1 MKKYMDKLKSNIRI
15 NKNLFVFLVVIV
27 AVGIASGSI
36 FVTVL
41 NNEDKVMVSDYLNNF
56 LNNLN
61 SNNLNY
67 SGTLI
72 NTLIFTLGGTF
83 LIWLLGI
90 SVIGFILILLF
101 LFIKAFALG
110 FSIGSI
116 IINFNFNFK
125 GILIALAYIV
135 PHHII
140 NMMIFLLIS
149 SYALILS
156 YRLINSFTK
165 KKAFEFKEI
174 FNKYLF
180 ILVFSLIILLISVLY
195 EVYGAPKLINL
206 IVSILN

>member
-15 NKNLFVFLVVIV
+15 NKNLFVFLVVII
-27 AVGIASGSI
+27 AVGVAAGSI
-36 FVTVL
+36 FVTLL
-41 NNEDKVMVSDYLNNF
+41 NDSDKVMVSDYLNNF
-56 LNNLN
+56 LNNL
-61 SNNLNY
+61 STNNLNY

-72 NTLIFTLGGTF
+72 NTIIFTLGAAL

-101 LFIKAFALG
+101 LFIKAFSLG

-116 IINFNFNFK
+116 IINFNFK
-125 GILIALAYIV
+125 GILLAGAYIV

-140 NMMIFLLIS
+140 NMMIYLLIS
-149 SYALILS
+149 SYALVLS

-165 KKAFEFKEI
+165 KQSFEFKSV
-174 FNKYLF
+174 FNRYLF
-180 ILVFSLIILLISVLY
+180 ILGFSVVVLLISVLY

-206 IVSILN
+206 IVFILN

>member
-15 NKNLFVFLVVIV
+15 NKNLFVFLVVII
-27 AVGIASGSI
+27 AVGIAAGSV

-67 SGTLI
+67 SGTLV
-72 NTLIFTLGGTF
+72 NTLIFTLGGAL

-116 IINFNFNFK
+116 IINFNFK

-165 KKAFEFKEI
+165 KKSFEFKGI

-180 ILVFSLIILLISVLY
+180 VLGFSLIILLISVLY

-206 IVSILN
+206 IVSLLN

>member
-15 NKNLFVFLVVIV
+15 NKNLFVFLVVII
-27 AVGIASGSI
+27 AVGVASGSV

-41 NNEDKVMVSDYLNNF
+41 NDSDKIMVSDYLNNF

-67 SGTLI
+67 SGTLV
-72 NTLIFTLGGTF
+72 NTLIFTLGGAF

-116 IINFNFNFK
+116 IINFNFK

-165 KKAFEFKEI
+165 KKSFEFKGI
-174 FNKYLF
+174 LNKYLF
-180 ILVFSLIILLISVLY
+180 VLGFSLIILLISVLY

>member
-15 NKNLFVFLVVIV
+15 NKNLFVFLVVII
-27 AVGIASGSI
+27 AVGIAAGSI

-67 SGTLI
+67 SGTVI
-72 NTLIFTLGGTF
+72 NTLIFTLGGAF

-101 LFIKAFALG
+101 LFVKAFALG

-116 IINFNFNFK
+116 IINFNFK
-125 GILIALAYIV
+125 GILIAIAYIV

-165 KKAFEFKEI
+165 KKSFEFKGI

-180 ILVFSLIILLISVLY
+180 VLGFSLIILLISVLY

-206 IVSILN
+206 IVSLLN

>member
-15 NKNLFVFLVVIV
+15 NKNLFVFLVVII
-27 AVGIASGSI
+27 AVGVASGSV

-41 NNEDKVMVSDYLNNF
+41 NDSDKIMVSDYLNNF

-67 SGTLI
+67 NGTLI
-72 NTLIFTLGGTF
+72 NTLIFTLGLAI

-116 IINFNFNFK
+116 IINFNFK

-140 NMMIFLLIS
+140 DLMIYLLIS
-149 SYALILS
+149 SYALVLS
-156 YRLINSFTK
+156 YRLISSFTK
-165 KKAFEFKEI
+165 KKNFDFKGI
-174 FNKYLF
+174 FNRYLF
-180 ILVFSLIILLISVLY
+180 ILGFSLIILLFSVLY
-195 EVYGAPKLINL
+195 EVYLAPSLINM
-206 IVSILN
+206 IVNILA

>member
-15 NKNLFVFLVVIV
+15 NKNLFVFLLVII
-27 AVGIASGSI
+27 AVGIAAGSI

-72 NTLIFTLGGTF
+72 NTLIFTLGAAL

-90 SVIGFILILLF
+90 SIIGFLLILIF
-101 LFIKAFALG
+101 LFIKAFSIG

-116 IINFNFNFK
+116 IINFNFK
-125 GILIALAYIV
+125 GIIIAIAYIV

-140 NMMIFLLIS
+140 NLMIYLLIS
-149 SYALILS
+149 SYALVLS

-165 KKAFEFKEI
+165 KQAFEFKSV
-174 FNKYLF
+174 FNRYLF
-180 ILVFSLIILLISVLY
+180 ILLFSLIILLLSVLY

>member
-15 NKNLFVFLVVIV
+15 NKNLFVFLLVII
-27 AVGIASGSI
+27 AVGVASGSI

-41 NNEDKVMVSDYLNNF
+41 DAEDKTMVSDYLNNF
-56 LNNLN
+56 LNNLS

-67 SGTLI
+67 NGTLI
-72 NTLIFTLGGTF
+72 NTLIFTLGAAI

-90 SVIGFILILLF
+90 SIIGFALILLF

-116 IINFNFNFK
+116 IINFNFK
-125 GILIALAYIV
+125 GILIALAYVV

-140 NMMIFLLIS
+140 NLMIYLLIS

-156 YRLINSFTK
+156 YKLISSCTK
-165 KKAFEFKEI
+165 KKNFDFKGV

-180 ILVFSLIILLISVLY
+180 ILGFSLIILVFTALY
-195 EVYGAPKLINL
+195 EVYLAPALINT
-206 IVSILN
+206 IMNILT

>member
-15 NKNLFVFLVVIV
+15 NKSLFVFLIVIV
-27 AVGIASGSI
+27 AVGVAAGSI

-41 NNEDKVMVSDYLNNF
+41 SNEDKVMVSDYLNNF

-61 SNNLNY
+61 ANNLNY
-67 SGTLI
+67 SGTFI
-72 NTLIFTLGGTF
+72 NTIIFTLGAAL

-101 LFIKAFALG
+101 LFIKAFSLG

-116 IINFNFNFK
+116 IINFNFK
-125 GILIALAYIV
+125 GILIAGAYVV

-140 NMMIFLLIS
+140 NMMVYLLIS
-149 SYALILS
+149 SYALVLS

-165 KKAFEFKEI
+165 KKSFEFKSV
-174 FNKYLF
+174 FNRYLF
-180 ILVFSLIILLISVLY
+180 VLLFSLVILLVSVIY
-195 EVYGAPKLINL
+195 EVYGAPRLINF

>member
-15 NKNLFVFLVVIV
+15 NKSLFVFLVVII
-27 AVGIASGSI
+27 AVGVAAGSI
-36 FVTVL
+36 FVTL
-41 NNEDKVMVSDYLNNF
+41 LSDSDKVMVSDYLNNF
-56 LNNLN
+56 LNNLKTD
-61 SNNLNY
+61 NLNY

-72 NTLIFTLGGTF
+72 NTIIFTLGAAL

-116 IINFNFNFK
+116 IINFNFK
-125 GILIALAYIV
+125 GVLIAGAYIV

-140 NMMIFLLIS
+140 NMMIYLLIS
-149 SYALILS
+149 SYALVLS

-165 KKAFEFKEI
+165 KQTFEFKSV
-174 FNKYLF
+174 FNRYLF
-180 ILVFSLIILLISVLY
+180 ILGFSLIILLISVLY
-195 EVYGAPKLINL
+195 EVYGAPKLISF
-206 IVSILN
+206 IISILN

>member
-15 NKNLFVFLVVIV
+15 NKNLFVFLVVII
-27 AVGIASGSI
+27 AVGVAAGSI
-36 FVTVL
+36 FVTLL
-41 NNEDKVMVSDYLNNF
+41 NDSDKVMVSDYLNNF
-56 LNNLN
+56 LNNLKTD
-61 SNNLNY
+61 NLNY

-72 NTLIFTLGGTF
+72 NTIIFTLGAAL

-101 LFIKAFALG
+101 LFIKAFSLG

-116 IINFNFNFK
+116 IINFNFK
-125 GILIALAYIV
+125 GVLIAGAYIV

-140 NMMIFLLIS
+140 NMMIYLLIS
-149 SYALILS
+149 SYALVLS

-165 KKAFEFKEI
+165 KQTFEFKSV
-174 FNKYLF
+174 FNRYLF
-180 ILVFSLIILLISVLY
+180 ILGFSLIILLISVLY

-206 IVSILN
+206 IVSVLN

>member
-15 NKNLFVFLVVIV
+15 NKNLFVFLVVII
-27 AVGIASGSI
+27 AVGVAAGSI
-36 FVTVL
+36 FVTLL
-41 NNEDKVMVSDYLNNF
+41 NDSDKVMVSDYLNNF
-56 LNNLN
+56 LNNLKTD
-61 SNNLNY
+61 NLNY

-72 NTLIFTLGGTF
+72 NTIIFTLGAAL

-101 LFIKAFALG
+101 LFIKAFSLG

-116 IINFNFNFK
+116 IINFNFK
-125 GILIALAYIV
+125 GILLAGAYIV

-140 NMMIFLLIS
+140 NMMIYLLIS
-149 SYALILS
+149 SYALVLS

-165 KKAFEFKEI
+165 KQTFEFKSV
-174 FNKYLF
+174 FNRYLF
-180 ILVFSLIILLISVLY
+180 ILGFSLIILLISVLY

-206 IVSILN
+206 IVSVLN

>member
-15 NKNLFVFLVVIV
+15 NKNLFVFLVVII
-27 AVGIASGSI
+27 AVGVAAGSI
-36 FVTVL
+36 FVTLL
-41 NNEDKVMVSDYLNNF
+41 NDSDKVMVSDYLNNF
-56 LNNLN
+56 LNNL
-61 SNNLNY
+61 STNNLNY

-72 NTLIFTLGGTF
+72 NTIIFTLGATL

-101 LFIKAFALG
+101 LFIKAFSLG

-116 IINFNFNFK
+116 IINFNFK
-125 GILIALAYIV
+125 GILLAGAYIV

-140 NMMIFLLIS
+140 NMMIYLLIS
-149 SYALILS
+149 SYALVLS

-165 KKAFEFKEI
+165 KQSFEFKSV
-174 FNKYLF
+174 FNRYLF
-180 ILVFSLIILLISVLY
+180 ILGFSVVVLLISVLY

>member
-15 NKNLFVFLVVIV
+15 NKNLFVFLVVII
-27 AVGIASGSI
+27 AVGIAAGSI

-67 SGTLI
+67 SGTLV
-72 NTLIFTLGGTF
+72 NTLIFTLGGAF

-116 IINFNFNFK
+116 IINFNFK

-165 KKAFEFKEI
+165 KKSFEFKGI
-174 FNKYLF
+174 LNKYLF
-180 ILVFSLIILLISVLY
+180 VLGFSLIILLISVLY

-206 IVSILN
+206 IVSLLN

>member
-15 NKNLFVFLVVIV
+15 NKNLFVFLVVII
-27 AVGIASGSI
+27 AVGVASGSV

-41 NNEDKVMVSDYLNNF
+41 NDSDKIMVSDYLNNF

-67 SGTLI
+67 NGTLI
-72 NTLIFTLGGTF
+72 NTLIFTLGLAI

-116 IINFNFNFK
+116 IINFNFK
-125 GILIALAYIV
+125 GILIALAYVI

-140 NMMIFLLIS
+140 NL
-149 SYALILS
+149 
-156 YRLINSFTK
+156 K
-165 KKAFEFKEI
+165 
-174 FNKYLF
+174 FNDLF
-180 ILVFSLIILLISVLY
+180 INFFICFSFIL
-195 EVYGAPKLINL
+195 
-206 IVSILN
+206 

>member
-15 NKNLFVFLVVIV
+15 NKSLFVFLIVIV
-27 AVGIASGSI
+27 AVGVAAGSI

-41 NNEDKVMVSDYLNNF
+41 SNEDKVMVSDYLNNF

-61 SNNLNY
+61 ANNLNY
-67 SGTLI
+67 SGTFI
-72 NTLIFTLGGTF
+72 NTIIFTLGAAL

-101 LFIKAFALG
+101 LFIKAFFLG

-116 IINFNFNFK
+116 IINFNFK
-125 GILIALAYIV
+125 GILIAGAYVV

-140 NMMIFLLIS
+140 NMMVYLLIS
-149 SYALILS
+149 SYALVLS

-165 KKAFEFKEI
+165 KKSFEFKSV
-174 FNKYLF
+174 FNRYLF
-180 ILVFSLIILLISVLY
+180 VLLFSLVILLVSVIY
-195 EVYGAPKLINL
+195 EVYGAPRLINF

>member
-15 NKNLFVFLVVIV
+15 NKNLFVFLLVII
-27 AVGIASGSI
+27 AVGIAAGSI

-72 NTLIFTLGGTF
+72 NTLIFTLGAAL

-90 SVIGFILILLF
+90 SIIGFLLILIF
-101 LFIKAFALG
+101 LFIKAFSIG

-116 IINFNFNFK
+116 IINFNFN
-125 GILIALAYIV
+125 GIIMALAYIV

-140 NMMIFLLIS
+140 NLMIYLLIS
-149 SYALILS
+149 SYALVLS

-165 KKAFEFKEI
+165 KQSFEFKSV
-174 FNKYLF
+174 FNRYLF
-180 ILVFSLIILLISVLY
+180 ILLFSIIILLLSVLY

>member
-15 NKNLFVFLVVIV
+15 NKNLFVFLVVII
-27 AVGIASGSI
+27 AVGIAAGSI

-41 NNEDKVMVSDYLNNF
+41 NNDDKIMVSDYLNNF

-72 NTLIFTLGGTF
+72 NTLIFTLGGAL

-116 IINFNFNFK
+116 IINFNFK

-165 KKAFEFKEI
+165 KKAFEFKGI

-180 ILVFSLIILLISVLY
+180 ILGFSLIILSMSVLY